1 LPRWRSTGND
11 VSPVSSRPLG
21 AAATWTIFG
30 LAERVPGAPA
40 AAAKAVFN
48 GVVVGFSPD
57 GIPFVVTDPEPIT
70 TRVAPDRAG
79 PVRAL
84 A

>member
-1 LPRWRSTGND
+1 MEECRQRRVACLVAT
-11 VSPVSSRPLG
+11 LG